1 MDPEE
6 RAFYE
11 GKHLEGMKKEEE
23 DVATIFKRQAEER
36 QERLAQE

>member
-11 GKHLEGMKKEEE
+11 GKHLEGPESEFE
-23 DVATIFKRQAEER
+23 DIADVFRK
-36 QERLAQE
+36 